1 MSDAGIPQA
10 EAPDAPA
17 GIAADA
23 DKPSADG
30 TGAALKG
37 KSQAAFGAGWLMA
50 QLYGPLIDRGGGTG
64 EGHLPSVSGLRRAER
79 VDLSIRELEN
89 ALAAAAAGISY
100 HKALEEVRAARR
112 SGTWHQPFKDALAI
126 LHRLL
131 LVELTVRDPHVGR
144 AYGLGRSLSDTAWLP
159 TDLVSLQRQ
168 LNPYRVAEL
177 DGWLSDL
184 SALLGSDAVTAVRGS
199 LHIWSAWAADPFI
212 ARRRLNWARDGTSVE
227 LALRRQ
233 GATWRDLL
241 SGERDPAS
249 LLSADAY
256 VQAADTA
263 VHRVGFL
270 ARQVLVHFWYAAV
283 LLLAVVGGLVYLAVT
298 YAAGTAKFWSA
309 FVAAA
314 GGFAALVQGVRR
326 NLSNLAQRAETP
338 LWQVER
344 DDALQAGATRLPA
357 GAAAGRVR
365 RRVAPGQFKR
375 PAAAAIQAPR
385 EETEPPETSETPGTK
400 PAATSAV
407 RIVPASPSEDAA
419 AANAEPPDGPA

>member
-1 MSDAGIPQA
+1 MPDPEIPQPA
-10 EAPDAPA
+10 VHDAA

-23 DKPSADG
+23 GQLPAAG
-30 TGAALKG
+30 PGAGLQG
-37 KSQAAFGAGWLMA
+37 QSQAAFKAGWLMA
-50 QLYGPLIDRGGGTG
+50 QLYGPVIERSGGTG
-64 EGHLPSVSGLRRAER
+64 EDHLPSVSGLRRSEC
-79 VDLSIRELEN
+79 VDLSVRELEN
-89 ALAAAAAGISY
+89 ALGTAAAGISY
-100 HKALEEVRAARR
+100 QQALDAAKAALGSR
-112 SGTWHQPFKDALAI
+112 TWHQAFKDALAS

-131 LVELTVRDPHVGR
+131 LIELTVRDPHLGR

-159 TDLVSLQRQ
+159 ADPASLQRQ

-184 SALLGSDAVTAVRGS
+184 PDLLGPDAVTAVRGS
-199 LHIWSAWAADPFI
+199 LQTWSAWAADPFI
-212 ARRRLNWARDGTSVE
+212 GRRRLGWARDGRSVE

-233 GATWRDLL
+233 GAAWHDLL

-249 LLSADAY
+249 VLSADAY
-256 VQAADTA
+256 VQAADVA

-326 NLSNLAQRAETP
+326 NLSNLAQRAEAP

-344 DDALQAGATRLPA
+344 DDALQAGATLLPA

-365 RRVAPGQFKR
+365 RRVSPGQFKR
-375 PAAAAIQAPR
+375 PAAAAIQPPAQQ
-385 EETEPPETSETPGTK
+385 TDAPETPETK
-400 PAATSAV
+400 PAASGAV
-407 RIVPASPSEDAA
+407 RIMPASSSEDAA
-419 AANAEPPDGPA
+419 PAGTEPPDGPA

>member
-1 MSDAGIPQA
+1 MPDAEIPPAATHDA
-10 EAPDAPA
+10 EA
-17 GIAADA
+17 GQ
-23 DKPSADG
+23 PSAAG
-30 TGAALKG
+30 LGLG
-37 KSQAAFGAGWLMA
+37 LQGQSQAAFRAGWLMA
-50 QLYGPLIDRGGGTG
+50 QLYGPIIERSGGTG
-64 EGHLPSVSGLRRAER
+64 EDHLPSVSGLRRSER

-89 ALAAAAAGISY
+89 ALATAAAGISY
-100 HKALEEVRAARR
+100 QEALDAAKAALR
-112 SGTWHQPFKDALAI
+112 SRTWHQAFKDAIAS

-131 LVELTVRDPHVGR
+131 LVELTVRDPHLGR

-159 TDLVSLQRQ
+159 TDPAGLQRQ
-168 LNPYRVAEL
+168 LSPYRVAEL

-184 SALLGSDAVTAVRGS
+184 PELLGHDAVTAVRGS
-199 LHIWSAWAADPFI
+199 LRTWSAWAADPFI
-212 ARRRLNWARDGTSVE
+212 GRRRLGWARDGTSVE
-227 LALRRQ
+227 QALRRQ
-233 GATWRDLL
+233 GAAWRDLL

-249 LLSADAY
+249 VLSADAY
-256 VQAADTA
+256 VQAADIA

-326 NLSNLAQRAETP
+326 NLSNLAQRAEAP

-344 DDALQAGATRLPA
+344 DDALQVGATRLPA
-357 GAAAGRVR
+357 GATAGRVR
-365 RRVAPGQFKR
+365 RRVSPRQFKR
-375 PAAAAIQAPR
+375 PATAAIQAP
-385 EETEPPETSETPGTK
+385 TQEPEAPETM

-407 RIVPASPSEDAA
+407 RIMPASPSVDATA
-419 AANAEPPDGPA
+419 STEPRDGPA